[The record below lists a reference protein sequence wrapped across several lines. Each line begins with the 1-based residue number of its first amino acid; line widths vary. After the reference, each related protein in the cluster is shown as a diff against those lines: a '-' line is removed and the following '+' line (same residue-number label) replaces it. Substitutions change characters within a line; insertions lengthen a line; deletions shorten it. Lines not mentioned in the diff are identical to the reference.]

1 MDLDFSYNGALEEME
16 QIMAEIENED
26 VDVDKLSEKVKRMSV
41 LIKECKSTLKATE
54 EEVQNVIDDL
64 LE

>member
-16 QIMAEIENED
+16 QIMSEIENED
-26 VDVDKLSEKVKRMSV
+26 VDVDKLSEKVKRMSA
-41 LIKECKSTLKATE
+41 LIKECKNTLKATE

>member
-1 MDLDFSYNGALEEME
+1 MEIEFSYNKALDEME
-16 QIMAEIENED
+16 DIMSQIENEE
-26 VDVDKLSEKVKRMSV
+26 VDVDKLSEKVKRMSL
-41 LIKECKSTLKATE
+41 LIKQCKYKLKSTE